1 MLFQLHDILERPTV
15 GPVKDQ
21 GLRGLEE
28 EGINGWSRRY
38 VYVLSTY
45 VLTFCYYLNLLKDN
59 WAVRN
64 KG

>member
-1 MLFQLHDILERPTV
+1 M

-45 VLTFCYYLNLLKDN
+45 VPTFCYYLNLLKGN
-59 WAVRN
+59 WTFKN